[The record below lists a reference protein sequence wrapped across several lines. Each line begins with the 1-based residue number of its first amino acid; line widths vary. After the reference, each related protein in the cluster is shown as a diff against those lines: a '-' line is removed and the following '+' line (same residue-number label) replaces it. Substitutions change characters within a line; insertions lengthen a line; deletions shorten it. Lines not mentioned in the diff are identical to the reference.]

1 MADITNVLIAAKDHR
16 IVDVGDF
23 HIRNRF
29 TASATAGAIGY
40 AANGDDIKLIT
51 IAAPLRLLECTLA
64 ISATLGAACT
74 MQLFHNRGGTRTALT
89 AASTATAAN
98 LLRMTAQPIDM
109 VAGDQIEIRVAG
121 ANILTAAAIVNAI
134 VFVARS

>member
-1 MADITNVLIAAKDHR
+1 MPDITNLLIAAKDHP
-16 IVDVGDF
+16 IVDVGNF

-29 TASATAGAIGY
+29 TASATVGAVGY

-51 IAAPLRLLECTLA
+51 IAAPIRLLDCMLA
-64 ISATLGAACT
+64 ISGTLGAACT
-74 MQLFHNRGGTRTALT
+74 MQLHHLRGATRTALT
-89 AASTATAAN
+89 AASTAAAAN

-121 ANILTAAAIVNAI
+121 ANILTAGAIVNAI
-134 VFVARS
+134 IDVARS